1 MATTKKLTRVHDL
14 PKEVVNRLKGHCI
27 TTCKD
32 YLSHSTFELMNI
44 LNYTYPQVEAST
56 SHVCKAIA
64 PAPRNALSLYNE
76 RRCAAATH
84 PCVLP
89 TSLHNLDKILRGGLL
104 AGTLTEI
111 SGPPGCGKTQF
122 CLMLTVI
129 ATLPLE
135 LGGLGTRVIYIDTEA
150 TFSSERL
157 LEMAKARYPAHFASV
172 DRLSQLAAGVHVFS
186 DMTWENL
193 ARRLESLEVL
203 LAEQSFGLIV
213 VDSVASPIRKE
224 FETQSTQGRFHRA
237 AELSLQASMLKRL
250 AEDYLI
256 PVVVT
261 NQITTQVLCDQNE
274 PQSDCDWMPEGGE
287 GASEG
292 VVTSALGNTWSHC
305 VSTRMVL
312 QFREGGRRM
321 ITVTKSPL
329 CGPESVIVA
338 VQDKGLVVD
347 WTTSETSH
355 PECSNPSSFCLTSR
369 SAIEGWPVEHPGMYI
384 SKEHT

>member
-1 MATTKKLTRVHDL
+1 
-14 PKEVVNRLKGHCI
+14 
-27 TTCKD
+27 
-32 YLSHSTFELMNI
+32 
-44 LNYTYPQVEAST
+44 
-56 SHVCKAIA
+56 
-64 PAPRNALSLYNE
+64 
-76 RRCAAATH
+76 
-84 PCVLP
+84 
-89 TSLHNLDKILRGGLL
+89 
-104 AGTLTEI
+104 
-111 SGPPGCGKTQF
+111 
-122 CLMLTVI
+122 
-129 ATLPLE
+129 
-135 LGGLGTRVIYIDTEA
+135 
-150 TFSSERL
+150 
-157 LEMAKARYPAHFASV
+157 MAKARYPAHFASV

-256 PVVVT
+256 PVSCNLLVLSSTWFSSLPKVVVT

-305 VSTRMVL
+305 
-312 QFREGGRRM
+312 

-347 WTTSETSH
+347 WTTS
-355 PECSNPSSFCLTSR
+355 
-369 SAIEGWPVEHPGMYI
+369 GEHH
-384 SKEHT
+384 S